1 MVSKGCKFV
10 RFMDSD
16 VYRRYLGQ
24 ITRNLPQD
32 IIIEIERNRDKGVVG
47 LWSKSPEIVEET
59 IEKTLELEPKRGR
72 IRGVEA
78 LVDVFDE
85 KDHLLII
92 MELTG
97 VEKKDIHV
105 DVDDDTL
112 IITTDVPDR
121 RYHKEV
127 ELPCAVESKI
137 KTTYKNGI
145 LKIRLRKR
153 RKK

>member
-59 IEKTLELEPKRGR
+59 IEKTLELEPKKVR
-72 IRGVEA
+72 IRGVEPV
-78 LVDVFDE
+78 VDVFDE
-85 KDHLLII
+85 EDHLLII
-92 MELTG
+92 TELPG
-97 VEKKDIHV
+97 VERKDIKV
-105 DVDDDTL
+105 NVDDDTL
-112 IITTDVPDR
+112 TISTDVPDCR
-121 RYHKEV
+121 CTEV
-127 ELPCAVESKI
+127 ELPCVVESKI
-137 KTTYKNGI
+137 KTTYKNGV
-145 LKIRLRKR
+145 LKIRLMKR